1 MGAHVASRRFQGGCQ
16 ALNQHELISSPSLG
30 GRIVRVVPDVSGVNK
45 VFDYLVPETLKN
57 VKVGSV
63 VRVELHGRRVDA
75 WVVSEVEYP
84 SSDINFK
91 EVLSFLSEG
100 PSEEVVQLSQ
110 WAADRFCGPLR
121 AVLSSASPALRI
133 KKLGA
138 RHGGASRKSG
148 QRSVVDEAEELFG
161 NGRGGV
167 LVWPAPRPLRP
178 VLESGISRGRTLVV
192 TPSVGFA
199 RTIAQALRREGLSV
213 ALMPDDWQRAAE
225 GVDVVVGARSAVWA
239 SIPELKSIIVLDEHD
254 ERLQDERSPK
264 WHARDVAIERA
275 RALGIPC
282 VLVSPLPTVSATHWA
297 GAEAVRF
304 VEQVAGDWPPIEV
317 VDPYSDLGDEEKPQ
331 FGLLSSRLIEVLRDK
346 TQTVVCIL
354 NTKGRSRLL
363 SCKACKAIIRCENC
377 DAAVI
382 QNEEGLLECNRCGVH
397 RPSTCQSCSSN
408 ALALLRKGVAKMRD
422 EIEKA
427 ALRQVVELSADTTIA
442 ANASSLVY
450 IGTEAALHRVSSADV
465 VVFLDFDNE
474 LFAPTYRAGEQAWT
488 LLIHAIRLLKGSS
501 RALIVLQ
508 SQDASNPQYSDFV
521 EPEPRQFIEREQN
534 KRKAMHLPPYAA
546 MARMVFA
553 DSSFN
558 PADWA
563 HCNLS
568 FSASAKPTEFLVR
581 AANNELLTQ
590 GIKQLRGE
598 FSGRFRCYV
607 DPMRYA

>member
-1 MGAHVASRRFQGGCQ
+1 
-16 ALNQHELISSPSLG
+16 
-30 GRIVRVVPDVSGVNK
+30 VNK
-45 VFDYLVPETLKN
+45 TFDYLVPESLKN
-57 VKVGSV
+57 VKVGSI
-63 VRVELHGRRVDA
+63 VRVELQGRRVDA
-75 WVVSEVEYP
+75 WVIDEVVRP
-84 SSDINFK
+84 GLIKFK
-91 EVLSFLSEG
+91 DVISLLSEG

-110 WAADRFCGPLR
+110 WAAQRFCGPVR
-121 AVLSSASPALRI
+121 AVLSSASPSLRI
-133 KKLGA
+133 KKLGT
-138 RHGGASRKSG
+138 RHGGAARKSG
-148 QRSVVDEAEELFG
+148 QRGVVAEAEELFD
-161 NGRGGV
+161 NQRGGV

-254 ERLQDERSPK
+254 ERLQDERSPT
-264 WHARDVAIERA
+264 WHSRDVAIERA

-282 VLVSPLPTVSATHWA
+282 LLVSPLPTVSATHWA
-297 GAEAVRF
+297 GSQAVRF
-304 VEQVAGDWPPIEV
+304 VEPASGDWPSIEV

-346 TQTVVCIL
+346 SKTVVCIL

-363 SCKACKAIIRCENC
+363 SCKACKAIIRCEKC

-382 QNEEGLLECNRCGVH
+382 QNEEGILECNRCGAH
-397 RPSTCQSCSSN
+397 RPATCQSCSSN

-427 ALRQVVELSADTTIA
+427 ALRQVVELSAETTVA
-442 ANASSLVY
+442 ANAASLVY

-488 LLIHAIRLLKGSS
+488 LLIHATRLLKGSS
-501 RALIVLQ
+501 KALIVLQ
-508 SQDASNPQYSDFV
+508 SQDASNTQYADFV
-521 EPEPRQFIEREQN
+521 SPDPQLLIEREQK
-534 KRKAMHLPPYAA
+534 KRKVMQLPPYAA
-546 MARMVFA
+546 MARVVFA
-553 DSSFN
+553 DPTFN

-563 HCNLS
+563 HCKLA
-568 FSASAKPTEFLVR
+568 FSSSVKTAEFLVR
-581 AANNELLTQ
+581 AENDEALSQ
-590 GIKQLRGE
+590 GIAQLRDE
-598 FSGRFRCYV
+598 LSTRFRCYV